1 DIATGAVET
10 SEILDETI
18 LAEDI
23 ATGAVET
30 SEILNET
37 ILAEDIA
44 TGAVTGEELLDGT
57 VQNIDIADGTIDLT
71 AKVTNILPVANGGTG
86 TGMLADGGLLVG
98 AGAGAIEALPAG
110 TDGQVPIGIT
120 GSNPVMASL
129 NAGVGIAITQGP
141 GSITISSGV
150 QGVNSASA
158 GSVNVGNEG
167 GPGCPGE
174 RNIQAGETWVSSAI
188 PISGVELGNV
198 IVGSINHDLQ
208 GCMMTTF
215 VANQNIIKVAIFNGT
230 GKVACFPGGLEL
242 WVLIVK

>member
-1 DIATGAVET
+1 
-10 SEILDETI
+10 
-18 LAEDI
+18 
-23 ATGAVET
+23 
-30 SEILNET
+30 
-37 ILAEDIA
+37 
-44 TGAVTGEELLDGT
+44 
-57 VQNIDIADGTIDLT
+57 
-71 AKVTNILPVANGGTG
+71 
-86 TGMLADGGLLVG
+86 
-98 AGAGAIEALPAG
+98 
-110 TDGQVPIGIT
+110 
-120 GSNPVMASL
+120 MASL

-158 GSVNVGNEG
+158 GSINVGNAG
-167 GPGCPGE
+167 GVGCPGE
-174 RNIQAGETWVSSAI
+174 RNIQPGDTWVSPAI

-198 IVGSINHDLQ
+198 IVGSINYDLQ